1 MEAKQNIF
9 LYDRSGLGKS
19 PPDLSMSTKSPM
31 TAKLINSKL
40 MKLLKKRNI
49 KPPYILVAHSYG
61 GLYAG
66 YFARKYPRLVKAVL
80 MVDSVPNNYEWADA
94 FLNQYQAAMK
104 KRKGLS
110 SKEIYALYNR
120 LNGAHN
126 PNVMSPELYYQLIG
140 FEQTKKQVNAL
151 PPLSNK
157 IPVIIISS
165 SFMEKHAP
173 IKGDWFKQQKQWLNH
188 NLNSKIIKVRG
199 GHFIQLEYPYLIC
212 KQIRTLVGLSV
223 E

>member
-1 MEAKQNIF
+1 
-9 LYDRSGLGKS
+9 
-19 PPDLSMSTKSPM
+19 
-31 TAKLINSKL
+31 
-40 MKLLKKRNI
+40 
-49 KPPYILVAHSYG
+49 
-61 GLYAG
+61 
-66 YFARKYPRLVKAVL
+66 
-80 MVDSVPNNYEWADA
+80 
-94 FLNQYQAAMK
+94 
-104 KRKGLS
+104 
-110 SKEIYALYNR
+110 
-120 LNGAHN
+120 
-126 PNVMSPELYYQLIG
+126 MSPELYYQLIG

-151 PPLSNK
+151 PLLSNK